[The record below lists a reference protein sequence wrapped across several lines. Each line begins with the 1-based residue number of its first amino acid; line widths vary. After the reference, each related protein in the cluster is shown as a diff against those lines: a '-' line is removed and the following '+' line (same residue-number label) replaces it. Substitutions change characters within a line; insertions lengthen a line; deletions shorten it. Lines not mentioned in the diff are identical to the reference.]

1 MKLRLTGIVSHRIMA
16 GESLT
21 VPKGKLW
28 IVTYGPNASINGDFV
43 SSQGTQLKLSGGAII
58 KPNNNYEL
66 YVFGLEFDYESNPI
80 KIQKSKTVNL
90 FLKQGE
96 FFRIAK
102 NQIFKGHAVVR
113 DENKNSINGASKQI
127 FISDMNLTK
136 FYDDDGIISGV
147 IFEIY

>member
-1 MKLRLTGIVSHRIMA
+1 MA

-28 IVTYGPNASINGDFV
+28 IVTFGPNANVNGDFIG
-43 SSQGTQLKLSGGAII
+43 SQGTQIKLSGGSII
-58 KPNNNYEL
+58 KPNNDSIL
-66 YVFGLEFDYESNPI
+66 YVFGLEFDYESNPV

-96 FFRIAK
+96 FLRVAK
-102 NQIFKGHAVVR
+102 NQIFKGYAVVR
-113 DENKNSINGASKQI
+113 DENRKSINGIGKQI

-136 FYDDDGIISGV
+136 NYDDDGVISGV
-147 IFEIY
+147 MFEIY

>member
-1 MKLRLTGIVSHRIMA
+1 MA
-16 GESLT
+16 GESLI

-28 IVTYGPNASINGDFV
+28 IVTFGPNANVNGDFI
-43 SSQGTQLKLSGGAII
+43 SSQGTQMKLSGGSII
-58 KPNNNYEL
+58 KPNDNNVL

-90 FLKQGE
+90 FLRQGE

-102 NQIFKGHAVVR
+102 NQIFKGYAEVR
-113 DENKNSINGASKQI
+113 DENRNSINGISKQI

-136 FYDDDGIISGV
+136 SYSNDGVISGV

>member
-80 KIQKSKTVNL
+80 KIK
-90 FLKQGE
+90 
-96 FFRIAK
+96 IK
-102 NQIFKGHAVVR
+102 NCKFIFKTR
-113 DENKNSINGASKQI
+113 WI
-127 FISDMNLTK
+127 FQNCK
-136 FYDDDGIISGV
+136 KPNF
-147 IFEIY
+147 